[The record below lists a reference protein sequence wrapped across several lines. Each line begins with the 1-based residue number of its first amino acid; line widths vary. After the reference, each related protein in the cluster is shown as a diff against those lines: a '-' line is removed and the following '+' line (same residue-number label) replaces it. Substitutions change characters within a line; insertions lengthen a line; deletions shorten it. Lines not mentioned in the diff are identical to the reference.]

1 MTVFNVYDRKN
12 IAYYDYEVAGS
23 TLVTTE
29 TYLMRRAVNAFFRV
43 RF

>member
-1 MTVFNVYDRKN
+1 MFNVYDAKN
-12 IAYYDYEVAGS
+12 IAYYDYEVAGA

-29 TYLMRRAVNAFFRV
+29 TYLMLRAVNGFVRV